1 MLRRAIE
8 SALLLL
14 LMIVGTVLI
23 GTFGVAI
30 MASVTR

>member
-1 MLRRAIE
+1 MRRVIE
-8 SALLLL
+8 QALLLA
-14 LMIVGTVLI
+14 MVVGTVLI